1 GWGGGVHMDF
11 GGDGGG
17 FSDFFRTIFGGFAS
31 GGRGVS
37 MDDLFRSQ
45 GRGGDEEMSLELSLE
60 DILRGGTKTISMEQ
74 VVHGADGRPSRSR
87 RTLNVNLPQGV
98 TEGSRIRLKGQG
110 SRGADLHIVIHAA
123 PHPKFTVEGYDLV
136 TSLKVSPWEAALGA
150 SIPVTTLD
158 GVVSMKLPAGVQAGK
173 RLRLKEKGL
182 PRRKGAQA
190 GDLIVKVEVVVPE
203 KLSDRERELFE
214 ALAKESSFNPRG

>member
-1 GWGGGVHMDF
+1 
-11 GGDGGG
+11 
-17 FSDFFRTIFGGFAS
+17 
-31 GGRGVS
+31 
-37 MDDLFRSQ
+37 
-45 GRGGDEEMSLELSLE
+45 MS
-60 DILRGGTKTISMEQ
+60 
-74 VVHGADGRPSRSR
+74 
-87 RTLNVNLPQGV
+87 
-98 TEGSRIRLKGQG
+98 
-110 SRGADLHIVIHAA
+110 
-123 PHPKFTVEGYDLV
+123 
-136 TSLKVSPWEAALGA
+136 SLKVSPWEAALGA